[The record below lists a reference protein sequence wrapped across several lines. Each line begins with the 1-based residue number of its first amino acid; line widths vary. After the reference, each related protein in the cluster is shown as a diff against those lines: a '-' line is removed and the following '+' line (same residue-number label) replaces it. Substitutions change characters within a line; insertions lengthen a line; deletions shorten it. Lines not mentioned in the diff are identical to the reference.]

1 MLYPTLLTKAL
12 EDKRDDFT
20 SFDRVWRE
28 DVRDYARRLRL
39 LGERT
44 VAEVRLE
51 AEAVPAPGAL
61 PSAELEQAAS
71 MVIPFRERWRNH
83 EEARAWAVR
92 ALVDRVT
99 FAADGSQLLPGREI
113 SMPVAA
119 VQVAWFEN
127 PHTREGLYRKQ
138 ADFSI
143 VSPAEFLEETENS
156 IGADAVVGFRRFKLE
171 IEAVSRFLESQRG
184 WRKRGARTPLAFF
197 DGSLLISFG
206 LPQTKLDEA
215 YGGVIK
221 ELVRLSRETEV
232 PVVGFI
238 DQSYARDLVKLLEV
252 LEGGGARRSLTLYDA
267 QLLHAGLE
275 NEPPLLQD
283 WGARTCYCYCLRKG
297 LSNYFIDERGQ
308 PLIGFTYLQT
318 TGDGPPA
325 RLDIP
330 AWIYEAGLLDD
341 VLDAVRGECISGLG
355 YPYAIET
362 ADAAAVITARDREQF
377 LRLMQEFAEKESFAF
392 RVSRKAA
399 SKVRR
404 R

>member
-1 MLYPTLLTKAL
+1 MLYPNLLTKAL

-28 DVRDYARRLRL
+28 DVCDYARRLRL
-39 LGERT
+39 LGKRT

-51 AEAVPAPGAL
+51 TAAVPAPGAL
-61 PSAELEQAAS
+61 PSIELERAAS
-71 MVIPFRERWRNH
+71 MVIPFGERWRNH
-83 EEARAWAVR
+83 EEARAWAIR

-138 ADFSI
+138 ANFSI
-143 VSPAEFLEETENS
+143 VSPAEFLEGAENS
-156 IGADAVVGFRRFKLE
+156 IGAETVVGFRRFKLE

-184 WRKRGARTPLAFF
+184 WRKRGARTPVAFF

-215 YGGVIK
+215 YGGVVK

-252 LEGGGARRSLTLYDA
+252 LEGQGARRSRSLYDA
-267 QLLHAGLE
+267 QLLHAEME
-275 NEPPLLQD
+275 NEPPLLPE
-283 WGARTCYCYCLRKG
+283 WGARTCFCYCLREG
-297 LSNYFIDERGQ
+297 LSNYFVDERGQ

-330 AWIYEAGLLDD
+330 AWIYEDGLLDD

-377 LRLMQEFAEKESFAF
+377 LRLLQEFAEKESFAF